1 MNTNYPD
8 SLYDYYRSNPSVFE
22 ERVNTT
28 KRAINYALI
37 VVCVLLLIFPSIIPI
52 GNWFVRIVAVI
63 ALIYFG
69 FSAFF
74 GGKDFYN
81 KASGGKIKEAAIRV
95 FRYPFFHNVGGYTQA
110 DSENDIARIK
120 QLFDN
125 DDFTGLADEPA
136 EKSGPLKLYIHED
149 ATGKTF
155 YLQLRYYFSS
165 SDFRGIS
172 DVKVIT
178 EPKYSEVYQIIKSIK
193 TIY

>member
-28 KRAINYALI
+28 KRAIYYALI

-74 GGKDFYN
+74 GGKSFYN
-81 KASGGKIKEAAIRV
+81 KASGGKITEVAVKKFAVPERGTV
-95 FRYPFFHNVGGYTQA
+95 PNGA
-110 DSENDIARIK
+110 DDQK
-120 QLFDN
+120 VLQLFANN
-125 DDFTGLADEPA
+125 DWAGLANEPDA
-136 EKSGPLKLYIHED
+136 NDRPLQLYIGED
-149 ATGKTF
+149 AVGKTF
-155 YLQLRYYFSS
+155 YLQLMRYFSS
-165 SDFRGIS
+165 SDFRGVTE
-172 DVKVIT
+172 VKEIK
-178 EPKYSEVYQIIKSIK
+178 EPQYSEVYQIIKSIK
-193 TIY
+193 ST